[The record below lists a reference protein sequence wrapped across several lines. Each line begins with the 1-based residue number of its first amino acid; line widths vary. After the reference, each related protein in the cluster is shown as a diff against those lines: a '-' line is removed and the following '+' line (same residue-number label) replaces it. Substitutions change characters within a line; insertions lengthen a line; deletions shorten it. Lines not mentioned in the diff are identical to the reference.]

1 MSRKSSEI
9 ARENGAKAAGTKT
22 PEGIQKSAMN
32 AVRHGLTGKTL
43 VLCNESQAQ
52 FDALTDRYIQKFQ
65 PQDEVDMELIEDLVA
80 ARWRLQRVR
89 LMQAAALDLEMDRQA
104 DEVEASFVNI
114 DEPTRVTLA
123 FTKLANTEKS
133 LELFHRYETAY
144 TRQYNRT
151 LKLLESKLETKLRND
166 PKSPPI
172 AAPTES
178 DFQPAAQLSPVTPI
192 DDSPQHSKNCE
203 TTPTPDAPAMN
214 PIEFPPPVRPSAD
227 QKHAASDDVA
237 HRKPS
242 SI

>member
-1 MSRKSSEI
+1 
-9 ARENGAKAAGTKT
+9 
-22 PEGIQKSAMN
+22 MN

-52 FDALTDRYIQKFQ
+52 FDALTERYIRKFQ

-104 DEVEASFVNI
+104 DEIEASFINI

-123 FTKLANTEKS
+123 FTKLANAEKS
-133 LELFHRYETAY
+133 LELFHRYETTY
-144 TRQYNRT
+144 ERQYNRT

-166 PKSPPI
+166 PKTPSIP
-172 AAPTES
+172 APNEP
-178 DFQPAAQLSPVTPI
+178 DFQAAAQPRPVTPI
-192 DDSPQHSKNCE
+192 DHSPQHSKNCE
-203 TTPTPDAPAMN
+203 TTPTPDAPTIN
-214 PIEFPPPVRPSAD
+214 PTEFPPPVKSSAD
-227 QKHAASDDVA
+227 QKHAASDDAA
-237 HRKPS
+237 HRKLS